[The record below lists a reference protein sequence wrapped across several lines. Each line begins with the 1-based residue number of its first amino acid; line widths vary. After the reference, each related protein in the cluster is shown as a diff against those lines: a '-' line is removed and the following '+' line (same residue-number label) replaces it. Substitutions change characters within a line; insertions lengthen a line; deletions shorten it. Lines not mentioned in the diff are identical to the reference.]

1 MPDARSIPI
10 RYNRFTFLL
19 VLPAVLLLF
28 AFSIMGKPSKAPL
41 SLGQIINM
49 SVGFF
54 GIQFGWGLQMGN
66 MSPIYEY
73 LGAKPDELPIL
84 WLAAPMT
91 GLIVQPII
99 GYLSDHTWTP
109 LGRRRPYFLVGA
121 ILSSIC
127 LFFMPRSGAL
137 WMAAGLLWIL
147 DASINISM
155 EPFRAFVADML
166 PERQR
171 TLGFAMQS
179 AFICAGSVIASQLP
193 VFLNKNLGVSSA
205 VSAEQ
210 RIPLTIHYAF
220 ALGAVVFF
228 LAVMWTVLTTH
239 EYPPEKSDHD
249 HKSGGLADFLNAFH
263 EMPTRMMQLAVVQFF
278 TWMGLFC
285 MFIYLGPA
293 LGRDLMGAETP
304 ENPLYQKG
312 VDLQNDCNAVYSL
325 TAFFAALALLF
336 LSSKISAKWIHVV
349 SLVLGG
355 LGLMSVGWVQPE
367 TSWVLTSISFIGV
380 GIAWA
385 SILSMPYA
393 MLSAV
398 IPAHRTGMYMGIFNL
413 FIVIPEILFAIGVS
427 QLLEIAPTI
436 TRLQVVVFGGCS
448 LLIAAFAAL
457 FVNMNSSTQDVESDL
472 EEFKYNLE

>member
-1 MPDARSIPI
+1 MA
-10 RYNRFTFLL
+10 NTN
-19 VLPAVLLLF
+19 
-28 AFSIMGKPSKAPL
+28 KPPL
-41 SLGQIINM
+41 SLSQIINM

-84 WLAAPMT
+84 WLAAPLT

-99 GYLSDHTWTP
+99 GYMSDRTWTP

-179 AFICAGSVIASQLP
+179 AFICAGSVIASKLP
-193 VFLNKNLGVSSA
+193 EYLNKNLGVSNA
-205 VSAEQ
+205 VSSEQ
-210 RIPLTIHYAF
+210 QVPLTIHYAF
-220 ALGAVVFF
+220 AIGAVVFF
-228 LAVMWTVLTTH
+228 LAVLWTILTTR
-239 EYPPEKSDHD
+239 EYPPDATIDAREA
-249 HKSGGLADFLNAFH
+249 GGVQDFFNAFA
-263 EMPTRMMQLAVVQFF
+263 EMPTRMKQLAVVQFF

-293 LGRDLMGAETP
+293 LGRDLMGAESP
-304 ENPLYQKG
+304 DNPLYQKG
-312 VDLQNDCNAVYSL
+312 VDLQNNCNAVYSL
-325 TAFFAALALLF
+325 TAFVAALALLF
-336 LSSKISAKWIHVV
+336 LSAKVSAKWIHFV
-349 SLVLGG
+349 SLLLGG
-355 LGLMSVGWVQPE
+355 LGLMSVGWVTPE
-367 TSWVLTSISFIGV
+367 TSWILTSVSFIGV

-385 SILSMPYA
+385 SILAMPYA

-398 IPAHRTGMYMGIFNL
+398 IPSHRTGIYMGIFNL

-427 QLLEIAPTI
+427 QLMKSVPSI
-436 TRLQVVVFGGCS
+436 TRLQVVVFGGVS
-448 LLIAAFAAL
+448 LLIAAAATL
-457 FVNMNSSTQDVESDL
+457 LVAMNSPVGKQTDTVES
-472 EEFKYNLE
+472 

>member
-1 MPDARSIPI
+1 MAITD
-10 RYNRFTFLL
+10 
-19 VLPAVLLLF
+19 
-28 AFSIMGKPSKAPL
+28 KPSL
-41 SLGQIINM
+41 SIAQIINM

-73 LGAKPDELPIL
+73 LGAKPEELPIL
-84 WLAAPMT
+84 WLAAPLT

-99 GYLSDHTWTP
+99 GYMSDRTWTP

-179 AFICAGSVIASQLP
+179 AFICAGAVIASKLP
-193 VFLNKNLGVSSA
+193 KFLNETMGISSA
-205 VSAEQ
+205 VSGDQ
-210 RIPLTIHYAF
+210 RVPLTIHYAF
-220 ALGAVVFF
+220 AIGAVVFV
-228 LAVMWTVLTTH
+228 LAVLWTVATTR
-239 EYPPEKSDHD
+239 EYPPDGSSELPQA
-249 HKSGGLADFLNAFH
+249 GGLSDFFSAFV
-263 EMPTRMMQLAVVQFF
+263 EMPKRMMQLAVVQFF

-336 LSSKISAKWIHVV
+336 LSAKLSAKWIHFTAL
-349 SLVLGG
+349 LVGG
-355 LGLMSVGWVQPE
+355 LGLASVGWVTPE
-367 TSWVLTSISFIGV
+367 TSWVLTSISFVGV

-398 IPAHRTGMYMGIFNL
+398 IPSHRTGIYMGIFNL

-427 QLLEIAPTI
+427 QLMERVPSV
-436 TRLQVVVFGGCS
+436 TRLQVVVFGGFS
-448 LLIAAFAAL
+448 LLVAALATL
-457 FVNMNSSTQDVESDL
+457 FVNMGSTPDVGDSHT
-472 EEFKYNLE
+472 

>member
-1 MPDARSIPI
+1 MV
-10 RYNRFTFLL
+10 NTQ
-19 VLPAVLLLF
+19 
-28 AFSIMGKPSKAPL
+28 KTPL
-41 SLGQIINM
+41 SLLQIINM

-84 WLAAPMT
+84 WLAAPLT

-99 GYLSDHTWTP
+99 GYMSDRTWTP

-179 AFICAGSVIASQLP
+179 AFICAGSVIASKLP
-193 VFLNKNLGVSSA
+193 EYLNKNLGVSNA
-205 VSAEQ
+205 TSAEQ
-210 RIPLTIHYAF
+210 QVPLTIHYAF
-220 ALGAVVFF
+220 AIGAVVFF
-228 LAVMWTVLTTH
+228 LAVLWTVLTTR
-239 EYPPEKSDHD
+239 EYPPDETNHPKE
-249 HKSGGLADFLNAFH
+249 SGGIKDFLNAFA
-263 EMPTRMMQLAVVQFF
+263 EMPPRMKQLAVVQFF

-293 LGRDLMGAETP
+293 LGRDLMGAASTDD
-304 ENPLYQKG
+304 PLYKKG
-312 VDLQNDCNAVYSL
+312 VDLANNCNAVYSL
-325 TAFFAALALLF
+325 AAFVASLCLLF
-336 LSSKISAKWIHVV
+336 LSSKVSAKWIHFV
-349 SLVLGG
+349 SLLLGG
-355 LGLMSVGWVQPE
+355 LGLISVGWVTAD
-367 TSWVLTSISFIGV
+367 TSWVLTSISFVGV

-398 IPAHRTGMYMGIFNL
+398 IPSHRTGIYMGIFNL

-427 QLLEIAPTI
+427 QLMKSAPSI
-436 TRLQVVVFGGCS
+436 TRLQVVVFGGVA
-448 LLIAAFAAL
+448 LLIAAAATL
-457 FVNMNSSTQDVESDL
+457 LVAMNSTVRQDSSQAPARTA
-472 EEFKYNLE
+472 

>member
-1 MPDARSIPI
+1 MDKSK
-10 RYNRFTFLL
+10 
-19 VLPAVLLLF
+19 
-28 AFSIMGKPSKAPL
+28 KPSL
-41 SLGQIINM
+41 SLLQIINM

-73 LGAKPDELPIL
+73 LGAKPEELPIL
-84 WLAAPMT
+84 WLAAPLT

-99 GYLSDHTWTP
+99 GYMSDRTWTP

-179 AFICAGSVIASQLP
+179 AFICAGSVIASKLP
-193 VFLNKNLGVSSA
+193 EFLNKSFGISSA
-205 VSAEQ
+205 VSGEQ
-210 RIPLTIHYAF
+210 QVPLTIHYAF
-220 ALGAVVFF
+220 AIGAVVFF
-228 LAVMWTVLTTH
+228 LAVMWTILSTR
-239 EYPPEKSDHD
+239 EYPPDETAHSRET
-249 HKSGGLADFLNAFH
+249 GGIGDFIQAFLQI
-263 EMPTRMMQLAVVQFF
+263 PTRMKQLAVVQFF

-293 LGRDLMGAETP
+293 LGRDLMRAESP

-312 VDLQNDCNAVYSL
+312 VDLQNSCNAVYSL
-325 TAFFAALALLF
+325 TAFVAALAILF
-336 LSSKISAKWIHVV
+336 VSGKLSAKWIHFVA
-349 SLVLGG
+349 LLLGG
-355 LGLMSVGWVQPE
+355 LGLASVGFVTPE
-367 TSWVLTSISFIGV
+367 TAWILTSISFIGV

-398 IPAHRTGMYMGIFNL
+398 IPSHRTGIYMGIFNL

-427 QLLEIAPTI
+427 QLMTYAPSI
-436 TRLQVVVFGGCS
+436 TRLQVVVFGGIS
-448 LLIAAFAAL
+448 LLIAAMATL
-457 FVNMNSSTQDVESDL
+457 LVRMDNVPRESSQP
-472 EEFKYNLE
+472 EEISP

>member
-1 MPDARSIPI
+1 MAST
-10 RYNRFTFLL
+10 N
-19 VLPAVLLLF
+19 
-28 AFSIMGKPSKAPL
+28 KPPL
-41 SLGQIINM
+41 SIWQIINM

-73 LGAKPDELPIL
+73 LGADADQLPIL
-84 WLAAPMT
+84 WLAAPLT
-91 GLIVQPII
+91 GLLVQPII
-99 GYLSDHTWTP
+99 GYMSDRTWTP

-127 LFFMPRSGAL
+127 LFFMPRSPYL
-137 WMAAGLLWIL
+137 WVAAGLLWIL

-179 AFICAGSVIASQLP
+179 AFICAGAVIASKLP
-193 VFLNKNLGVSSA
+193 KLLNESWGISSA

-210 RIPLTIHYAF
+210 PVPLTIHYAF
-220 ALGAVVFF
+220 AIGAVVFL
-228 LAVMWTVLTTH
+228 LAVLWTVLTTR
-239 EYPPEKSDHD
+239 EYPPDGSEQSSNQ
-249 HKSGGLADFLNAFH
+249 SGVADFFEAFA
-263 EMPTRMMQLAVVQFF
+263 EMPSRMKQLAVVQFF

-293 LGRDLMGAETP
+293 LGRDLMGAATP
-304 ENPLYQKG
+304 TDPMYQRG
-312 VDLQNDCNAVYSL
+312 VDLQNDCNAVYGF
-325 TAFFAALALLF
+325 TAFLAALAYLF
-336 LSSKISAKWIHVV
+336 ITKWISAKWIHFIA
-349 SLVLGG
+349 LVLGG
-355 LGLMSVGWVQPE
+355 LGLTSVGWVTPE
-367 TSWVLTSISFIGV
+367 TSWILTSLSFVGV

-398 IPAHRTGMYMGIFNL
+398 IPAHRTGVYMGIFNL

-427 QLLEIAPTI
+427 QLMENYPSV
-436 TRLQVVVFGGCS
+436 TRLQVVVFGGVS
-448 LLIAAFAAL
+448 LLVAAAATL
-457 FVNMNSSTQDVESDL
+457 FVSVDRAAAPPTERID
-472 EEFKYNLE
+472 

>member
-1 MPDARSIPI
+1 MDKT
-10 RYNRFTFLL
+10 N
-19 VLPAVLLLF
+19 
-28 AFSIMGKPSKAPL
+28 KPPL
-41 SLGQIINM
+41 SLVQIINM

-84 WLAAPMT
+84 WLAAPLT

-99 GYLSDHTWTP
+99 GYLSDRTWTP

-121 ILSSIC
+121 ILSSVC
-127 LFFMPRSGAL
+127 LFFMPRSGTL

-179 AFICAGSVIASQLP
+179 AFICAGSVIASKLP
-193 VFLNKNLGVSSA
+193 EYLNKNLGVSTA
-205 VSAEQ
+205 TSAEQ
-210 RIPLTIHYAF
+210 QVPLTIHYAF
-220 ALGAVVFF
+220 AIGAVVFF
-228 LAVMWTVLTTH
+228 LAVLWTILTTR
-239 EYPPEKSDHD
+239 EYPPDESNHPKE
-249 HKSGGLADFLNAFH
+249 SGGVRDFFNAFA
-263 EMPTRMMQLAVVQFF
+263 EMPARMKQLAVVQFF

-293 LGRDLMGAETP
+293 LGRDLMGAASTDD
-304 ENPLYQKG
+304 PLYQKG
-312 VDLQNDCNAVYSL
+312 VDLGNNCNAVYSL
-325 TAFFAALALLF
+325 AAFVASLCLLF
-336 LSSKISAKWIHVV
+336 LSGKVSAKWIHFA
-349 SLVLGG
+349 SLLVGG
-355 LGLMSVGWVQPE
+355 LGLMSVGWVTPE
-367 TSWVLTSISFIGV
+367 TSWILTSISFVGV
-380 GIAWA
+380 GVAWA

-398 IPAHRTGMYMGIFNL
+398 IPSHRTGIYMGIFNL

-427 QLLEIAPTI
+427 QLMKSAPSI
-436 TRLQVVVFGGCS
+436 TRLQVVVFGGVS
-448 LLIAAFAAL
+448 LLIAAAATL
-457 FVNMNSSTQDVESDL
+457 LVAMNSTGREDSSEAPA
-472 EEFKYNLE
+472 

>member
-1 MPDARSIPI
+1 MVPS
-10 RYNRFTFLL
+10 N
-19 VLPAVLLLF
+19 
-28 AFSIMGKPSKAPL
+28 KPSL
-41 SLGQIINM
+41 SLSQIINM

-84 WLAAPMT
+84 WLAAPLT

-99 GYLSDHTWTP
+99 GYMSDRTWTP

-179 AFICAGSVIASQLP
+179 AFICAGSVIASKLP
-193 VFLNKNLGVSSA
+193 EFLNKNLGISSA

-210 RIPLTIHYAF
+210 QVPLTIHYAF
-220 ALGAVVFF
+220 AIGSVVFF
-228 LAVMWTVLTTH
+228 LAVLWTILTTR
-239 EYPPEKSDHD
+239 EYPPDATNHSQET
-249 HKSGGLADFLNAFH
+249 GGVQDFVNAFL
-263 EMPTRMMQLAVVQFF
+263 EMPTRMKQLAVVQFF

-312 VDLQNDCNAVYSL
+312 VDLQNNCNAVYSL
-325 TAFFAALALLF
+325 TAFVAALAILF
-336 LSSKISAKWIHVV
+336 LSGKLSAKWIHFAA
-349 SLVLGG
+349 LTLGG
-355 LGLMSVGWVQPE
+355 LGLMSVGWVTPE
-367 TSWVLTSISFIGV
+367 TSWILTSISFVGV

-398 IPAHRTGMYMGIFNL
+398 IPAHRTGIYMGIFNL

-427 QLLEIAPTI
+427 QLMEVAPSI
-436 TRLQVVVFGGCS
+436 TRLQVVVFGGIS
-448 LLIAAFAAL
+448 LLVAAL
-457 FVNMNSSTQDVESDL
+457 ATLFVSMGSAGVGDAKPRESSQL
-472 EEFKYNLE
+472 